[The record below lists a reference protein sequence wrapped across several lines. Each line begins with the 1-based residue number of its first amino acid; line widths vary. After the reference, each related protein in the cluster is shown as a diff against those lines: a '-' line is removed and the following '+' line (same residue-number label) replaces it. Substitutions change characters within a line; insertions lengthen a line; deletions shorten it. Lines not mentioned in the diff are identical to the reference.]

1 MKKILLLLIL
11 LVSLSCTE
19 SKEEQLKHIN
29 GYWEIEEVVSE
40 YQTKTYTFS
49 QTIDYIVI
57 NDSLKG
63 FRQKLKPRFDGK
75 FETNNVKEKIKIKIE
90 NDSLN
95 LYYKTAFSEFKETVI
110 KATKEI
116 LIIRNNQ
123 NTTYKYKRYQP
134 FNLD

>member
-1 MKKILLLLIL
+1 MKKTLLLVILLLT
-11 LVSLSCTE
+11 LSCSE
-19 SKEEQLKHIN
+19 SKEEQLKHLN

-49 QTIDYIVI
+49 ETIDYIVI

-75 FETNNVKEKIKIKIE
+75 FETNNIKEHIQLKIE
-90 NDSLN
+90 SDSLN
-95 LYYKTAFSEFKETVI
+95 LYYRTTFSEFKETIV
-110 KATKEI
+110 KVTKEV

-134 FNLD
+134 FNID